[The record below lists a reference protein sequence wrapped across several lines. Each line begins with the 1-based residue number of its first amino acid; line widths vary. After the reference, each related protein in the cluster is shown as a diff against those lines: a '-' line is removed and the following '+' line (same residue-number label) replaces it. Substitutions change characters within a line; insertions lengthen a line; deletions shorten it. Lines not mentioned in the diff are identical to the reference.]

1 MPHICPSLPPYLPTF
16 SRDRLITLTT
26 VGFGGA
32 NAHTILE
39 EHVQPTSSSQNLP
52 QDNSKSSS
60 SIPFLF
66 SALSETSLVALL
78 EQYSEFLKT
87 HHNDI
92 DASNLAWTLHSRRS
106 QFPVK
111 AAFSALTIQ
120 QLSSKIDNKLAAVK
134 QNAGTAIGTR
144 STGKPAAPRV
154 LGVFTGQ
161 GAQWPAMGAELIHS
175 SIFVRQRI
183 QHLEESLATLPPS
196 DRPQWH
202 LKDEM
207 LARADTSRLAE
218 AALSQPVCTAVQ
230 IILIDLLQTA
240 GITFASVVGHSS
252 GEIAAAYAA
261 GFISAHDAIR
271 IAYYRGLYAQL
282 AGNDN
287 NGQKGAMLAVGTSLE
302 DAQELLNLQAFKGR
316 LAIAAHNSSASV
328 TLSGDA
334 DAIVHAK
341 KLFEEEKKFARLL
354 KVDTAYHSHH
364 MFPCGD
370 PYVDALRACEI
381 RVNHDRSNTC
391 TWFSSVVPSAKG
403 MGPIEELQDVY
414 WRDNMTNAVLF
425 ADAVKN
431 AISSDEQ
438 INLALEIGPHPALQ
452 GPAIQN
458 ISDVRPAALP
468 YSGVLSR
475 GKDDVEA
482 FSDAL
487 GFVWTLL
494 GAKGV
499 DLQSYEK
506 TVTGESRP
514 HKLVV
519 GLPSYQWNHGR
530 IHWSESRKSRKTRGR
545 KQGPHELL
553 GAPSSDSNARDM
565 RWSNVLKVSE
575 IPWLE
580 GHQLQ
585 GQIVF
590 PAAGY
595 VAMALEASRSLA
607 TDNKVEL
614 FELYNLS
621 IPRAITFEEGDTL
634 GVETLVT
641 LTAIE
646 HHQDQIVTAD
656 FSIYSCPNI
665 STGSEHDME
674 LMASG
679 TVKVS
684 LGSPD
689 IAALSCTPVEDY
701 NMSAVDPDRFYAA
714 LSKLGYGYSGSFR
727 GMSSMKRRLNQSSAL
742 VDTYAYT
749 DNESTLYLVHPSML
763 DVAFQSSMLAYSA
776 PGDKRLWSLF
786 VPTAI
791 GTIRVNPEVCA
802 LLPISGSQVPV
813 CTTLNSESESFSAS
827 IDLFSE
833 DGQQSMIQVED
844 LIIKPFAPATE
855 ADDRRLFSYTK
866 FDVAAPDG
874 PSIVN
879 SIRPSADEVELGTV
893 CERISYYY
901 LRKWKLEITD
911 DEWANGQ
918 PHHLYLR
925 DFVNHT
931 LSGASS
937 GQHPTL
943 RREWAKDSPEEIKAL
958 ISRHSNDI
966 DVKLLSAVG
975 DNIPAAVRGQTTILE
990 HMLPNGLLDDFYRQG
1005 LGFARYNLFL
1015 AGMMKQM
1022 THRYPHAKI
1031 LEIGKRCSRTCQM
1044 YPFHLQD
1051 YQVLER
1057 AEPRNQSLELLGVL
1071 CPPIPTPTYP

>member
-1 MPHICPSLPPYLPTF
+1 MAHIWPPPCPRSPTV
-16 SRDRLITLTT
+16 SRDQLTTLIT

-39 EHVQPTSSSQNLP
+39 EYVQPTSSSQNLP

-60 SIPFLF
+60 STPFLF

-87 HHNDI
+87 HHNEV
-92 DASNLAWTLHSRRS
+92 DASNLAWTLYSHRS

-134 QNAGTAIGTR
+134 QNAGMAIGTR
-144 STGKPAAPRV
+144 SIGTPAGPRL

-161 GAQWPAMGAELIHS
+161 GAQWPAMGAQLIRS

-183 QHLEESLATLPPS
+183 QHLEESLVTLPPS

-202 LKDEM
+202 IKDEM
-207 LARADTSRLAE
+207 LATADTSRIAE
-218 AALSQPVCTAVQ
+218 AALSQPLCTAIQ

-240 GITFASVVGHSS
+240 GITFTSVVGHSS

-271 IAYYRGLYAQL
+271 IAYYRGFYAHL
-282 AGNDN
+282 AGNNN

-302 DAQELLNLQAFKGR
+302 DVQELLSLQAFKGR

-364 MFPCGD
+364 MSPCGD
-370 PYVDALRACEI
+370 PYVDALRACGI
-381 RVNHDRSNTC
+381 QVNRDRSNTC
-391 TWFSSVVPSAKG
+391 TWFSSVVPSAQG
-403 MGPIEELQDVY
+403 MAPIEELQDVY

-425 ADAVKN
+425 ADAVKD
-431 AISSDEQ
+431 AMSSDEQ
-438 INLALEIGPHPALQ
+438 INLALELGPHPALQ
-452 GPAIQN
+452 GPAMQN
-458 ISDVRPAALP
+458 IADVRPAALP

-519 GLPSYQWNHGR
+519 DLPSYQWNHGR

-545 KQGPHELL
+545 KQAPHELL

-575 IPWLE
+575 IPWLD

-585 GQIVF
+585 GQTVF

-607 TDNKVEL
+607 ADKTVEL

-684 LGSPD
+684 LGNPS
-689 IAALSCTPVEDY
+689 IAALSCTLVEDS
-701 NMSAVDPDRFYAA
+701 MSAVDPDRFYAA
-714 LSKLGYGYSGSFR
+714 LSKLGYGYSGPFR
-727 GMSSMKRRLNQSSAL
+727 GMSSMKRRLNHSSAK

-749 DNESTLYLVHPSML
+749 DNEATLYLVHPSML

-791 GTIRVNPEVCA
+791 GTIRVSPEVCA
-802 LLPISGSQVPV
+802 LLPISGTQVPV
-813 CTTLNSESESFSAS
+813 CATLNSESESFSAS
-827 IDLFSE
+827 IDIFSE

-844 LIIKPFAPATE
+844 LVIKPFAPATE

-879 SIRPSADEVELGTV
+879 SNRPSTDESELATV

-925 DFVNHT
+925 DFVDHT

-937 GQHPTL
+937 GRHPTL
-943 RREWAKDSPEEIKAL
+943 RREWAEDSPEDIKAL

-1051 YQVLER
+1051 SQVLER
-1057 AEPRNQSLELLGVL
+1057 AEPRNQSLALLGVL
-1071 CPPIPTPTYP
+1071 CPPIPTPTYR